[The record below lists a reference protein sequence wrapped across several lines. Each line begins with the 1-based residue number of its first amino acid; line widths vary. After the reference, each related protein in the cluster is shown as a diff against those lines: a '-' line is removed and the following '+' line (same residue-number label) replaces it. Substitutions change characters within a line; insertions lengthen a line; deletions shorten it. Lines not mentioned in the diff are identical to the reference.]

1 MKKTVLSLLALAF
14 TISATAKSV
23 SDQLNQPFSNK
34 AVERVAMKPFLSN
47 KRVQEIKTAKWD
59 YVPGLVAL
67 SVLRTWEQYPDKRE
81 YYDAIKAYADNCL
94 QGGDSIHVEPNNIDD
109 IAAAKIF
116 AILYKEELRLNN
128 QNDAERYKRCAE
140 RFRTQ
145 LKYKHARIP
154 QGYPGEG
161 GFYHKGV
168 YKNQMWLDGLF
179 MGAAFWG
186 EYEAV
191 FADKHTQE
199 YKDDWSDIANQF
211 IIIHKYTY
219 DKSKGLN
226 YHAWSAE
233 PKDPSS
239 FWANQQDPFLGAS
252 PEFWGRGMGWYF
264 AALVDV
270 LEVMP
275 KNHKDYKTLVE
286 ITNQVAEGLSRYQDS
301 QSGCWFQLIQYDGT
315 VSADGKGDKASN
327 GKIYNVGTASNYIES
342 SATALFNY
350 GYYKGIRIGVLS
362 KRRYIKVADR
372 AYKGMIENFIEED
385 QEGMRITRS
394 CASAGL
400 GPAKDLSRTGT
411 INYYLCG
418 KDIHITQNEGKA
430 IGAFILASVER
441 EKLNRK

>member
-1 MKKTVLSLLALAF
+1 MKRTVLSFVALAIAF
-14 TISATAKSV
+14 AATAKSPKLAE
-23 SDQLNQPFSNK
+23 SSPYSNQ
-34 AVERVAMKPFLSN
+34 AVEKVAMNPFLSN
-47 KRVQEIKTAKWD
+47 KRVQEIKTARWD

-94 QGGDSIHVEPNNIDD
+94 QGGDSIHVEQDNIDD
-109 IAAAKIF
+109 LAAAKIF
-116 AILYKEELRLNN
+116 AVLYQEEKRLNN
-128 QNDAERYKRCAE
+128 HVEADRYKRCAA

-145 LKYKHARIP
+145 LKYHHARIP
-154 QGYPGEG
+154 EGMPGAG

-191 FADKHTQE
+191 FGDKQSQE
-199 YKDDWSDIANQF
+199 YADDWSDIANQF
-211 IIIHKYTY
+211 IMIHRYTY
-219 DKSKGLN
+219 DAAKGLN

-233 PKDPSS
+233 PSDASS
-239 FWANQQDPFLGAS
+239 FWANQSEPFLGAS

-270 LEVMP
+270 LEWMP
-275 KNHKDYKTLVE
+275 KSHKDYDALVA
-286 ITNQVAEGLSRYQDS
+286 ITNQVAEGLARYQDKK
-301 QSGCWFQLIQYDGT
+301 SGCWFQLIQYDGT
-315 VSADGKGDKASN
+315 MTADGKGDLASN
-327 GKIYNVGTASNYIES
+327 GKTYNVGTAPNYIES

-350 GYYKGIRIGVLS
+350 GYYKGIRIGVLNK
-362 KRRYIKVADR
+362 KRYLKVADR
-372 AYKGMIENFIEED
+372 SYKGMIENFVEED
-385 QEGMRITRS
+385 AEGMRITRS

-400 GPAKDLSRTGT
+400 GPVKDLSRTGT
-411 INYYLCG
+411 VNYYLCG
-418 KDIHITQNEGKA
+418 KDIHLTQNEGKA

-441 EKLNRK
+441 ERVKRK

>member
-1 MKKTVLSLLALAF
+1 MKKTVLSFLALAL
-14 TISATAKSV
+14 TITATAKDTN
-23 SDQLNQPFSNK
+23 DQQNQPYSNK
-34 AVERVAMKPFLSN
+34 AVELVAMKPFLSN
-47 KRVQEIKTAKWD
+47 KRVQEIKTARWD

-81 YYDAIKAYADNCL
+81 YYNSIKAYADNCL
-94 QGGDSIHVEPNNIDD
+94 QGGDSIHVEPDNIDD
-109 IAAAKIF
+109 IAVAKIF

-128 QNDAERYKRCAE
+128 TKDAERYKRCAE

-145 LKYKHARIP
+145 LKYNHARIP

-161 GFYHKGV
+161 GFFHKGV

-186 EYEAV
+186 EYESV
-191 FADKHTQE
+191 FADKNDQE
-199 YKDDWSDIANQF
+199 YQDDWSDIANQF
-211 IIIHKYTY
+211 ITIHKYTY

-226 YHAWSAE
+226 YHAWSAD
-233 PKDPSS
+233 PTDPSS
-239 FWANQQDPFLGAS
+239 FWANQQEPFLGAS

-275 KNHKDYKTLVE
+275 KKHPHYATLVK
-286 ITNQVAEGLSRYQDS
+286 ITNQVAEGLARYQDPK
-301 QSGCWFQLIQYDGT
+301 SGCWFQLIQYDAT
-315 VSADGKGDKASN
+315 LTADGKGDKASN
-327 GKIYNVGTASNYIES
+327 GKIYNVGTAPNYIES

-362 KRRYIKVADR
+362 KRRYINLADR

-385 QEGMRITRS
+385 QHSMFITRS

-441 EKLNRK
+441 EKLKRK